1 MNDTTTN
8 NETTGSGGTARDV
21 QDADLRNGEPGVT
34 SGSKQVPAGRDTPT
48 GTDPD
53 AQYEQP
59 GYEDKS
65 LGQAVKQ
72 DQELVDQLVEEEG
85 GDEAAAAERFD
96 DESHGAAA
104 LHRQGT
110 TPEAD

>member
-1 MNDTTTN
+1 MNDTNDTT
-8 NETTGSGGTARDV
+8 SDV
-21 QDADLRNGEPGVT
+21 QDADLRNGEPGAT
-34 SGSKQVPAGRDTPT
+34 DGSKEMPPGRDTPT

-53 AQYEQP
+53 AEYDRP

-96 DESHGAAA
+96 EESHGAAA

-110 TPEAD
+110 TPQDD